1 VKARICIRAF
11 TLRRNDIESAEDFPR
26 LSFSIMMKS
35 TKKKKEQAPATDEQ
49 LSIGEIAKSLEMSQ
63 RTIRYYEEIGLLNS
77 VKRMEGGK
85 RIYTGDDL
93 RRLKLIKRLKVLGLT
108 LSEMYELEALWSIQ
122 KSNQVVLKRLME
134 LLGGHLKNL
143 DDRIADLNILRN
155 EIVEYQ
161 GRIRNK
167 LETSS

>member
-1 VKARICIRAF
+1 MKQ
-11 TLRRNDIESAEDFPR
+11 NDNSTDKGPGAEY
-26 LSFSIMMKS
+26 
-35 TKKKKEQAPATDEQ
+35 

-85 RIYTGDDL
+85 RVYTADDL

-122 KSNQVVLKRLME
+122 KSNEAVLTRLLE

-143 DDRIADLNILRN
+143 DDRIAELKILRH

-161 GRIRNK
+161 ARVAKK
-167 LETSS
+167 LKSS